1 MWQTI
6 KAILGLFRLLHRLE
20 VLEEEVVQLKADNA
34 TLEARLSAAHL
45 EI

>member
-20 VLEEEVVQLKADNA
+20 VLEGDVAQLKADKA
-34 TLEARLSAAHL
+34 VLEARLSAARL